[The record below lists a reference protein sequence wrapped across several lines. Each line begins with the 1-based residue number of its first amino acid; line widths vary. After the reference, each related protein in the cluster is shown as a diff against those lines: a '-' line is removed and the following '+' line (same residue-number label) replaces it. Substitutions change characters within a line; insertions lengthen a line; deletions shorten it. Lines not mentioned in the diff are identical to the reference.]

1 MKRGCRS
8 APAASSRNFSSPA
21 GSTGGS
27 AQPRGL
33 ETNTWMVSQ
42 PISRPASTAAAM
54 PPVAET
60 CAPIRKLAA
69 SLEEADGE
77 TDDAAARDPGAR
89 ARVLVGDHAAE
100 PQGV

>member
-21 GSTGGS
+21 SSTGGS

-42 PISRPASTAAAM
+42 PICKPAALL
-54 PPVAET
+54 
-60 CAPIRKLAA
+60 KK
-69 SLEEADGE
+69 ADGE
-77 TDDAAARDPGAR
+77 ADDGAARDAAARLG
-89 ARVLVGDHAAE
+89 VLVGDHAAE
-100 PQGV
+100 PEGVVPAEPARPQGLLGLGL